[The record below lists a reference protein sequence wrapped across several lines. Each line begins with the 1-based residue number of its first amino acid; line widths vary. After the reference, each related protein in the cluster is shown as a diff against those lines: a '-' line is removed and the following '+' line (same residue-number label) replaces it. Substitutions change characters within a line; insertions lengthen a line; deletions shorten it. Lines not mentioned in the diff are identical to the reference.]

1 MLTCVWTLITTFFTG
16 KDNKQHEHEFEPRIK
31 NVFEGLICAINLVMR
46 ELSDWSKIETTSD
59 KKSIHRYDR
68 TYKFFLSHLIGKS
81 PHVLEIG
88 IQGGD
93 SIDLWH
99 KYFVNAKVVGCD
111 IAPKPAGLDFEYHK
125 LDQSDRQQLHEFAA
139 TRERDFDFIIDDG
152 SHCTTHQIQTI
163 LELWRCLKP
172 GAVYII
178 EDIETSYWGNSDIYG
193 YPFNA
198 NIADQNVVS
207 SSVDLISSIN
217 SEFAITNRCGPL
229 DDISAEIE
237 LVSFGHNCIIYIKKD
252 PSYYGEWYNPKKYR
266 YSDRQNQHDW
276 LVRIRRRCEKLL
288 KRFRG

>member
-1 MLTCVWTLITTFFTG
+1 
-16 KDNKQHEHEFEPRIK
+16 
-31 NVFEGLICAINLVMR
+31 MR
-46 ELSDWSKIETTSD
+46 DLSDWSKIETTSD

-81 PHVLEIG
+81 PNVLEIG

-99 KYFVNAKVVGCD
+99 KYFANAKIVGCD
-111 IAPKPAGLDFEYHK
+111 IAPKPSGLDFEYHK
-125 LDQSDRQQLHEFAA
+125 LDQSDRHDLHKFAA
-139 TRERDFDFIIDDG
+139 TRERNFDFIIDDG
-152 SHCTTHQIQTI
+152 SHCTIHQIQTL

-172 GAVYII
+172 GGVYII

-217 SEFAITNRCGPL
+217 SEFSTVNRQGGL
-229 DDISAEIE
+229 HGISAEIE
-237 LVSFGHNCIIYIKKD
+237 LVSFGHNCITYIKKD
-252 PSYYGEWYNPKKYR
+252 SSAYGEWYTPKQYR
-266 YSDRQNQHDW
+266 YSDRQNQHDVLW
-276 LVRIRRRCEKLL
+276 RIRRKIRHLFNHCV
-288 KRFRG
+288 